1 MKNKANPRIAEM
13 SLELSKLQAEYSTLV
28 SLFGEIAQSAPP
40 DLSERLHLIMEDSH
54 TILSRMEDHALIL

>member
-1 MKNKANPRIAEM
+1 M